1 MKSWPPP
8 LAFRSRFLLAVT
20 LAFAAAAC
28 SRLQPAA
35 PDVVPASAN
44 QLTVSASPERRSAVR
59 LDAQVLSGDVFLF
72 VPLERAT
79 RATLYLNGAKK
90 PFRILRSPRGAL
102 PTLAVPF
109 STAALRDGSHTLR
122 AEVTLSSRKK
132 TTVRASFQV
141 DNSSAR
147 RRGDLG
153 LWSVQAGD
161 LYRGTEKVNVY
172 GLNWFG
178 MGTLDRAPHGLWTG
192 RSVGSFVDQV
202 AELGFT
208 ALRLPLSPQTIRP
221 GYPVAPWAR
230 AYGADGRSVLEH
242 VLAEAE
248 RSGLYILLSF
258 HTFDPTRLG
267 HNLPGRPFG
276 DGYKKADW
284 LADLRT
290 LAELAERYPNVLGI
304 DLCNEPH
311 ELTWD
316 TWQRLASEAGRT
328 VLEANPDLL
337 VFVEGVANASD
348 NGGYGANWGE
358 NLTQAGDL
366 AGIPG
371 GKLVYSPH
379 VYGPSV
385 HEKGYFSAPDFPGNL
400 AHIWDLHFGHL
411 VQKGYTLVVGEF
423 GGHYEERDRVWQDA
437 FVDYLLQ
444 KPIRNTFYWSLNPNS
459 ADTGGLLQDD
469 WRTVRE
475 DKLELLRRLMRGG

>member
-1 MKSWPPP
+1 VRSWPLP
-8 LAFRSRFLLAVT
+8 LTFLSKLLLAVA
-20 LAFAAAAC
+20 LALAAATC
-28 SRLQPAA
+28 SRLHPATLPTA
-35 PDVVPASAN
+35 AD
-44 QLTVSASPERRSAVR
+44 QLAVSASPERRSAVP
-59 LDAQVLSGDVFLF
+59 LDTQALSGDVFFF

-79 RATLYLNGAKK
+79 QAALYLNGAKR
-90 PFRILRSPRGAL
+90 PFRTLRAPHGAL
-102 PTLAVPF
+102 GATPVPF
-109 STAALRDGSHTLR
+109 STAVLRDGTHTLR
-122 AEVTLSSRKK
+122 AEVTLSSRKRV
-132 TTVRASFQV
+132 TLRSSFQV
-141 DNSSAR
+141 DNSGAR
-147 RRGDLG
+147 QRSELG

-178 MGTLDRAPHGLWTG
+178 MATPDRAPHGLWTG
-192 RSVGSFVDQV
+192 RSVESFVAQV

-242 VLAEAE
+242 VLGEAE
-248 RSGLYILLSF
+248 RAGLFVLLSF
-258 HTFDPTRLG
+258 HTFDPNRLS
-267 HNLPGRPFG
+267 HDLPGRPFG

-284 LADLRT
+284 LADLRA
-290 LAELAERYPNVLGI
+290 LAELARRYPNVLGI

-311 ELTWD
+311 KLTWD
-316 TWQRLASEAGRT
+316 TWQKLASEAGRV
-328 VLEANPDLL
+328 VLTTNPNLL
-337 VFVEGVANASD
+337 VFVEGVANASN
-348 NGGYGANWGE
+348 NGGYGANWGG

-385 HEKGYFSAPDFPGNL
+385 DEKDHFNAPDFPANL
-400 AHIWDLHFGHL
+400 PRIWDVHFGHL
-411 VQKGYTLVVGEF
+411 VDKGYTLVVGEF
-423 GGHYEERDRVWQDA
+423 GGHYHDRDRVWQDA
-437 FVDYLLQ
+437 FVDYLLE
-444 KPIRNTFYWSLNPNS
+444 KPIRGFFYWSLNPNS
-459 ADTGGLLQDD
+459 ADTGGLLHDD